1 MTTPH
6 QVSALERAWSDS
18 RATVSALLAAAA
30 APRPSEAGAQY
41 GAPRSSE
48 ACAGLP
54 RGAPVEVPSTAR
66 FEEEE
71 ATDEESLRT
80 VGALRRELLQ
90 VRQKARKLMEDK
102 EKELGRL
109 KSTLTESQGRAEKA
123 ESALREALTRHEV
136 ERIEMHQQAAARI
149 AAAERSLSDAAQA
162 AAAAAAAGAAAARGA
177 SSSTAAPEAA
187 TAEAAAAEAPT
198 AEAATAT
205 TPPETP
211 ARAAPP
217 HSLLVAPPLSL
228 LSPVQTD
235 IGSGYIGSGLS
246 STSGLMQLAQQQAMR
261 DAQMRDHHLELA
273 ELRARLASADDA
285 YENLRRE
292 MRELEMRS
300 RRGGASVDYVKCLVL
315 QLLQVS
321 VVNCLLM
328 ASSDCL

>member
-48 ACAGLP
+48 AGAGLP

-71 ATDEESLRT
+71 ATDEGSLRT

-187 TAEAAAAEAPT
+187 TAEAAAA
-198 AEAATAT
+198 T

-235 IGSGYIGSGLS
+235 IGSGLS

-261 DAQMRDHHLELA
+261 DAQMRDHHLELT

-292 MRELEMRS
+292 MREREMRS

-321 VVNCLLM
+321 VVNCLLI

>member
-48 ACAGLP
+48 AGAGLP

-109 KSTLTESQGRAEKA
+109 KSTLTESQGRVEKA

-162 AAAAAAAGAAAARGA
+162 AAAAAAAAAGAAAARGA

-187 TAEAAAAEAPT
+187 TAEAAA
-198 AEAATAT
+198 AT

-321 VVNCLLM
+321 VVNCLLI

>member
-1 MTTPH
+1 
-6 QVSALERAWSDS
+6 
-18 RATVSALLAAAA
+18 
-30 APRPSEAGAQY
+30 
-41 GAPRSSE
+41 
-48 ACAGLP
+48 
-54 RGAPVEVPSTAR
+54 VPSTAR

-71 ATDEESLRT
+71 ASDEESLRT

-109 KSTLTESQGRAEKA
+109 KSTLTESQGRVEKA

-162 AAAAAAAGAAAARGA
+162 AAAAAAAGAAAAKGA

-187 TAEAAAAEAPT
+187 TAEAAA
-198 AEAATAT
+198 AT

-235 IGSGYIGSGLS
+235 IGSGYIGSGYIGSGYIGSGLS

-285 YENLRRE
+285 YVNLRRE

-321 VVNCLLM
+321 VVNCLLI

>member
-48 ACAGLP
+48 AGAGLP

-71 ATDEESLRT
+71 ATDEGSLRT

-321 VVNCLLM
+321 VVNCLLI

>member
-48 ACAGLP
+48 AGAGLP

-71 ATDEESLRT
+71 ATDEGSLRT

-162 AAAAAAAGAAAARGA
+162 AAAAAAAATAAAAARGA

-187 TAEAAAAEAPT
+187 TAEAAA
-198 AEAATAT
+198 AT

-292 MRELEMRS
+292 MREREMRS

-321 VVNCLLM
+321 VVNCLLI

>member
-48 ACAGLP
+48 AGAGLP

-71 ATDEESLRT
+71 ATDEGSLRT

-149 AAAERSLSDAAQA
+149 AAPSMSTCSGARTSPAQQRLFGG
-162 AAAAAAAGAAAARGA
+162 AAG
-177 SSSTAAPEAA
+177 SSRSTA
-187 TAEAAAAEAPT
+187 T
-198 AEAATAT
+198 
-205 TPPETP
+205 
-211 ARAAPP
+211 
-217 HSLLVAPPLSL
+217 
-228 LSPVQTD
+228 
-235 IGSGYIGSGLS
+235 
-246 STSGLMQLAQQQAMR
+246 
-261 DAQMRDHHLELA
+261 
-273 ELRARLASADDA
+273 
-285 YENLRRE
+285 
-292 MRELEMRS
+292 
-300 RRGGASVDYVKCLVL
+300 
-315 QLLQVS
+315 
-321 VVNCLLM
+321 
-328 ASSDCL
+328 

>member
-48 ACAGLP
+48 AGAGLP

-71 ATDEESLRT
+71 ATDEGSLRT

-109 KSTLTESQGRAEKA
+109 KSTLTESQGRVEKA

-187 TAEAAAAEAPT
+187 TAEAAA
-198 AEAATAT
+198 AT

-285 YENLRRE
+285 YENLRSE

-321 VVNCLLM
+321 VVNCLLI